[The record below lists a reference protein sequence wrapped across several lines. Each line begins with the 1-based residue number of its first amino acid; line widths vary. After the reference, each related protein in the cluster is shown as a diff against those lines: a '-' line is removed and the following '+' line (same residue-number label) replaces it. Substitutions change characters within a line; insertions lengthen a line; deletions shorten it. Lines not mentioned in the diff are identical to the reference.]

1 MGQVDREPSCA
12 SFTSAGAG
20 TLDALMATAERDY
33 YEILGIDRAA
43 PDADIKRAF
52 RRLARELHPD
62 VSEAPDAEE
71 RFREAA
77 EAYEVLSD
85 PERRA
90 TYDRYGREGLRGGG
104 FAPADFDL
112 GNLSDIFGAFFGES
126 LFGQAAHPGGPSRGG
141 DVTASAEVT
150 LAEAFTGLTVS
161 VATRVA
167 QPCATCDGNGAA
179 PGTAPRMCDMCGGA
193 GRVQQVSQSVFGQ
206 FVRSGTCPRCDG
218 LGSIVETPCPTCDG
232 IGRTLHDGEIDID
245 IPAGIDDGQRIRVRG
260 EGHAGALGGPSGDLF
275 VQVRVLP
282 EPGIERDGTDLHSV
296 VELTMTQAALGTSQT
311 VPGPAGPLEVELAP
325 GTQPGYVHVLR
336 GEGMPSLEG
345 RRRGSFHVHVRV
357 HVPRRLDEEQRTLV
371 ERLGEALG
379 EEPYRDDGDGGFFGR
394 IKNAFR

>member
-1 MGQVDREPSCA
+1 
-12 SFTSAGAG
+12 
-20 TLDALMATAERDY
+20 MATAERDY
-33 YEILGIDRAA
+33 YEILGVDRGT

-52 RRLARELHPD
+52 RKLARELHPD

-104 FAPADFDL
+104 FAPADFNV

-141 DVTASAEVT
+141 DVAASAEIT
-150 LAEAFTGLTVS
+150 LAEAFTGINVS

-167 QPCATCDGNGAA
+167 QACETCDGNGAA
-179 PGTAPRMCDMCGGA
+179 PGTSPRICDVCAGA

-206 FVRSGTCPRCDG
+206 FVRTGACPRCEG
-218 LGSIVETPCPTCDG
+218 IGSIVETPCETCDG
-232 IGRTLHDGEIDID
+232 IGRTLHGREIDID
-245 IPAGIDDGQRIRVRG
+245 IPAGIDDGQRIRVRN

-275 VQVRVLP
+275 VQVRVTP
-282 EPGIERDGTDLHSV
+282 IPGLERDGADLHTA
-296 VELTMTQAALGTSQT
+296 VELTMTQAALGTSIT
-311 VPGPAGPLEVELAP
+311 VPGPAGEIELDVPA
-325 GTQPGYVHVLR
+325 GTQPGHVIALR
-336 GEGMPSLEG
+336 GQGMPSLEG
-345 RRRGSFHVHVRV
+345 RRRGAFHAHIRV
-357 HVPRRLDEEQRTLV
+357 HVPRRLDDEQRTLV
-371 ERLGEALG
+371 EQLGETLG
-379 EEPYRDDGDGGFFGR
+379 EEPYRDDEEDGGFFGR